1 MKNRRK
7 DSSNKTS
14 EAPKP
19 EAATKIKATLPLPER
34 SDRRGFSYRAPAR
47 PEDEVAAD
55 ASRHQGDR
63 DREQPEESEGTILPA
78 HWKKT
83 G

>member
-1 MKNRRK
+1 MKNSRK
-7 DSSNKTS
+7 DSSNKN
-14 EAPKP
+14 KNKQ
-19 EAATKIKATLPLPER
+19 AATAPLRATIPLPEK
-34 SDRRGFSYRAPAR
+34 SDRRGFSYRAPAN

-55 ASRHQGDR
+55 ASRHQGER
-63 DREQPEESEGTILPA
+63 DREQPEESDGTILPA